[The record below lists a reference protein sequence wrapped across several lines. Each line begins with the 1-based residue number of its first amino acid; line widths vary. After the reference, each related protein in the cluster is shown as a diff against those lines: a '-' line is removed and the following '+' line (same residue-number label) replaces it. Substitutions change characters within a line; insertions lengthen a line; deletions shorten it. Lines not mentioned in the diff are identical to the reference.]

1 MRGVEAQDLVGPGRS
16 DASVREVHLSGASD
30 KGGRKRRRALH
41 GHPFGHISK
50 KRVRQ
55 ARFRMPTRRRGDV
68 FTAGGRSVGL
78 GVTTTDDTERAEAFR
93 SEEARKEGRGRE
105 GRDTALGIAEG
116 ASRKQRGHRRGGIG
130 RWGEEGKRA
139 LARWGRRVVE
149 LQGHSQCASTSS
161 SAALFVSVRYA
172 CQSRPLSEC
181 RAAGWEAQGRAVRG
195 RQMRVVRGPCF
206 AGEAHHRKARMAAL

>member
-55 ARFRMPTRRRGDV
+55 ARFRMPTLPRGDV

-93 SEEARKEGRGRE
+93 SEEARKEGRGERRAARPPGE
-105 GRDTALGIAEG
+105 TQLSASQKARPGSSGGIAG
-116 ASRKQRGHRRGGIG
+116 AGLDGGAKRGRGHWPDGADAS
-130 RWGEEGKRA
+130 WSCKVTHSAHPPLPPQLPSCLSATRA
-139 LARWGRRVVE
+139 N
-149 LQGHSQCASTSS
+149 
-161 SAALFVSVRYA
+161 
-172 CQSRPLSEC
+172 
-181 RAAGWEAQGRAVRG
+181 AVR
-195 RQMRVVRGPCF
+195 
-206 AGEAHHRKARMAAL
+206 